1 MTEIHT
7 IRSFGEDVEIIVH
20 TALGDLTLEDDL
32 TQQVDNPLEE
42 TQDLENTLE
51 QE

>member
-1 MTEIHT
+1 MTEIHM
-7 IRSFGEDVEIIVH
+7 IRYFGEGVETIVH
-20 TALGDLTLEDDL
+20 TSLGDLTLEDDL

-42 TQDLENTLE
+42 TQDSEETLE